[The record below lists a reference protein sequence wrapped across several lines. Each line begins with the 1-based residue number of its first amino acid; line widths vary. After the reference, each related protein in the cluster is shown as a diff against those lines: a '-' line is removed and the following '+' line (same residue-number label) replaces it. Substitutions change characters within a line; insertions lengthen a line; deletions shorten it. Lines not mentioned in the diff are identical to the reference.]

1 MITAWVRSFV
11 FPPLSHA
18 EEELTTHYQHDDTV
32 EGKLT
37 THSHHDDT
45 VEKEETSTIR
55 QPHMT
60 EI

>member
-11 FPPLSHA
+11 FPPLAHA
-18 EEELTTHYQHDDTV
+18 EEELTTHYHHNDTV

-55 QPHMT
+55 QPSMT